1 MAQWQKGIA
10 VGCIGMSVDDF
21 CKCDFDEF
29 EAICRAWQEMTD
41 AHYRNLWERMRTL
54 ASITIQPHIRKKIT
68 PKQLI
73 PLPWDNKNV
82 YVQNA
87 MTGLSPD
94 EKLRRF
100 KYLTEH
106 LIH

>member
-1 MAQWQKGIA
+1 MGIA

-29 EAICRAWQEMTD
+29 EAICRAWQEISD
-41 AHYRNLWERMRTL
+41 ARCRDLWERMRTL

-68 PKQLI
+68 PKQLF
-73 PLPWDNKNV
+73 PLPWDNKYV
-82 YVQNA
+82 YA
-87 MTGLSPD
+87 MKTEPELTPE

-100 KYLTEH
+100 KYLSEQLAH
-106 LIH
+106 